1 MGRPLTGPVRIG
13 NAPTYYARLHV
24 KPIDR
29 ARAGASRL
37 HKSLETSDRRLAM
50 ERWPEAYRGLQE
62 ELKLRLGTPITEHHL
77 IRARLEAGYA
87 SEVITPEGIE
97 QPTAH
102 DRAAMILN
110 VRELDS
116 TDALHE
122 QVFESL
128 KTNKFVSWYDLL
140 DNHIQVKERK
150 TGKPPAPSTIS
161 KTKGLIV
168 KTIIPLC
175 PYPTQLTKE
184 LVKLMVKQ
192 LEDEGKQ
199 AVTISSNLGLIQ
211 ALIGTGIR
219 NDLLPYEV
227 NPFSLVDFSGVTPEG
242 GGRKELTKQQILK
255 VITEPKDKELFRL
268 MVGTG
273 LRVGELI
280 SRNFE
285 QDLQRCAAAP
295 QQQMLVIR
303 DNPLIGWTTKTKS
316 SVRRVPLDDRSIVAL
331 GELYSRK
338 IARRTSKD
346 HLNFQMRE
354 MFPDDRRLV
363 VHSCRHTFKTICRI
377 VGMPHEIS
385 DAISGHL
392 KQTVSA
398 TSDGYGSYP
407 DELLIKENQKVWN
420 YLNELEGIK

>member
-13 NAPTYYARLHV
+13 KAPTYYARLHV

-29 ARAGASRL
+29 ARAGAARL
-37 HKSLETSDRRLAM
+37 HKSLETTDKRIAM

-62 ELKLRLGTPITEHHL
+62 ELKLRLHMPITEHHL

-87 SEVITPEGIE
+87 DDAVSNEEGEVFTDAEKAE
-97 QPTAH
+97 Q
-102 DRAAMILN
+102 ILN
-110 VRELDS
+110 VKELDI
-116 TDALHE
+116 TDAFHL

-128 KTNKFVSWYDLL
+128 KTGKFVSWFDLL
-140 DNHIQVKERK
+140 DNHIAVKERK

-161 KTKGLIV
+161 KTKGLLS

-175 PYPTQLTKE
+175 SYPTQLTKE

-192 LEDEGKQ
+192 LEDEGKKP
-199 AVTISSNLGLIQ
+199 VTISSNLGLIQ

-219 NDLLPYEV
+219 SDLLPYEV
-227 NPFSLVDFSGVTPEG
+227 NPFSLVDFSGVTPDG
-242 GGRKELTKQQILK
+242 GGRKELNRDQMLQCLGA
-255 VITEPKDKELFRL
+255 KDGELFRL
-268 MVGTG
+268 MIGTG

-280 SRNFE
+280 SRNYD
-285 QDLQRCAAAP
+285 QDLQRK
-295 QQQMLVIR
+295 MLVIR

-316 SVRRVPLDDRSIVAL
+316 SVRRVPLDDRSIAAL

-346 HLNFQMRE
+346 HLNFQMQE

-363 VHSCRHTFKTICRI
+363 VHSCRHTYKTICRV

-407 DELLIKENQKVWN
+407 DELLLKENQKVWG
-420 YLNELEGIK
+420 YLNELEGS

>member
-1 MGRPLTGPVRIG
+1 MGRPLQGPVRIG
-13 NAPTYYARLHV
+13 KAPTYYARLHV
-24 KPIDR
+24 LPADR

-37 HKSLETSDRRLAM
+37 HRSLGTTDRRLAM

-77 IRARLEAGYA
+77 IRARLQAGYA
-87 SEVITPEGIE
+87 DNAISNEEGEVFTDVEKAE
-97 QPTAH
+97 Q
-102 DRAAMILN
+102 ILN
-110 VRELDS
+110 VRELDLNN
-116 TDALHE
+116 TLHD

-128 KTNKFVSWYDLL
+128 KTGKFVSWYDLL
-140 DNHIQVKERK
+140 DKHIAVKQRK

-161 KTKGLIV
+161 KTKGLI
-168 KTIIPLC
+168 KSLSPLC
-175 PYPTQLTKE
+175 PYPTQLTKD

-199 AVTISSNLGLIQ
+199 PVTISSNLGLIQ

-219 NDLLPYEV
+219 SDLLPYEV

-242 GGRKELTKQQILK
+242 GGRKELNREQILK
-255 VITEPKDKELFRL
+255 VITEPKDRELFRL
-268 MVGTG
+268 MIGTG

-280 SRNFE
+280 SRNIE
-285 QDLQRCAAAP
+285 QDLQGKI
-295 QQQMLVIR
+295 LVVR

-316 SVRRVPLDDRSIVAL
+316 SVRRVPLDDRSIAAL

-346 HLNFQMRE
+346 HLNFQMQE

-363 VHSCRHTFKTICRI
+363 VHSCRHTFKTICRV
-377 VGMPHEIS
+377 VGMPHEFS

-407 DELLIKENQKVWN
+407 DELLIKENQKVWD
-420 YLNELEGIK
+420 YLNELESH

>member
-1 MGRPLTGPVRIG
+1 MGT
-13 NAPTYYARLHV
+13 TD
-24 KPIDR
+24 K
-29 ARAGASRL
+29 
-37 HKSLETSDRRLAM
+37 RLAM
-50 ERWPEAYRGLQE
+50 ERWPEAYQQLQE
-62 ELKLRLGTPITEHHL
+62 ELKLRLQTPITEHHL
-77 IRARLEAGYA
+77 IRARLDAGYA
-87 SEVITPEGIE
+87 SEMETPEGIE
-97 QPTAH
+97 MPTLR
-102 DRAAMILN
+102 DRAELILN
-110 VRELDS
+110 VKELDP
-116 TDALHE
+116 TNALHE
-122 QVFESL
+122 QVYESL
-128 KTNKFVSWYDLL
+128 ETGKFVSWYDLL

-161 KTKGLIV
+161 KTKGLI
-168 KTIIPLC
+168 KILSPLC
-175 PYPTQLTKE
+175 QYPTQLTKD

-199 AVTISSNLGLIQ
+199 PVTISSNLGLIQ

-219 NDLLPYEV
+219 SDLLPYEV
-227 NPFSLVDFSGVTPEG
+227 NPFSLVDFSGVTPDG
-242 GGRKELTKQQILK
+242 GGRKELNREQILK
-255 VITEPKDKELFRL
+255 CFGAKDKELFRL
-268 MVGTG
+268 MIGTG

-280 SRNFE
+280 SRNYD
-285 QDLQRCAAAP
+285 QDLQRCAGAH
-295 QQQMLVIR
+295 QGKMIVIR

-316 SVRRVPLDDRSIVAL
+316 SVRRVPLDDRSIAAL

-363 VHSCRHTFKTICRI
+363 VHSCRHTYKTICRV

-407 DELLIKENQKVWN
+407 DELLLKENQKVWD
-420 YLNELEGIK
+420 YLNELEGV